1 MIGGRGESQSD
12 REALEK
18 LADWCGRFSPVV
30 GIEEAAAPESLL
42 LDITGLDALFGGEA
56 QLAGEILRELAARG
70 LTAVVAVAD
79 AIGAAWAMAH
89 FGTGD
94 REERERGRKGEGE
107 THWTKVAGE
116 SPLLPCSP
124 SPPLCSTFILH
135 PSSSPLSP
143 SLPVIALRLPEQVA
157 AMLHQ
162 LGIDCIGQLEM
173 LPRADLLSRFGP
185 ELLRRWD
192 QATGRLGETVP
203 VYQSQPEWETGC
215 WLEHPTTQR
224 KAIELVLQKLLERL
238 EQLLAHHGQGAM
250 QLTCRLDCPPERPIE
265 LTLGLFQP
273 TASARHLLPLV
284 AMQLERL
291 SLPAA
296 VVAIHVRASL
306 TAALQR
312 RQGELFSDLS
322 PWQNPRHVAQ
332 LIERLSS
339 RLGSRAVFRPRLVP
353 DPQPELAYR
362 YRPLVN
368 DGRGQ
373 SRRNGPRRPAAA
385 IEVPPRP
392 LRLLRRPIPLAT
404 VSIVPDGPPLKF
416 SHSGGQHQ
424 VARTWGPERIE
435 TGWWRNQPVGRDYY
449 RVETTTGH
457 RFWLFRRLRDGHWFL
472 HGLFE

>member
-1 MIGGRGESQSD
+1 
-12 REALEK
+12 
-18 LADWCGRFSPVV
+18 
-30 GIEEAAAPESLL
+30 
-42 LDITGLDALFGGEA
+42 
-56 QLAGEILRELAARG
+56 
-70 LTAVVAVAD
+70 
-79 AIGAAWAMAH
+79 
-89 FGTGD
+89 
-94 REERERGRKGEGE
+94 
-107 THWTKVAGE
+107 
-116 SPLLPCSP
+116 
-124 SPPLCSTFILH
+124 
-135 PSSSPLSP
+135 
-143 SLPVIALRLPEQVA
+143 
-157 AMLHQ
+157 
-162 LGIDCIGQLEM
+162 
-173 LPRADLLSRFGP
+173 
-185 ELLRRWD
+185 
-192 QATGRLGETVP
+192 
-203 VYQSQPEWETGC
+203 
-215 WLEHPTTQR
+215 
-224 KAIELVLQKLLERL
+224 
-238 EQLLAHHGQGAM
+238 M

-339 RLGSRAVFRPRLVP
+339 RLGSRAVVRPRLVP

-362 YRPLVN
+362 YRSLVN
-368 DGRGQ
+368 DGCGQ